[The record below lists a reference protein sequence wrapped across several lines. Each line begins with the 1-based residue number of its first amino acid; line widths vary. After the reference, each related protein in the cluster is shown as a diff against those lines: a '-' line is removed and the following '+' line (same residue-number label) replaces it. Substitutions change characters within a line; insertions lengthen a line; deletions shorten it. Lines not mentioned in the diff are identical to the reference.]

1 MTPHPPVTPLIKAG
15 NASAYHTTRGACTP
29 SEPYSGFNLC
39 HYTGDN
45 PAHTGACRDSL
56 AEMFGIPSDRIVIPR
71 QTHSTNVA
79 VITALPVSPD
89 DIEDVDAVVTD
100 QRGLIIGVN
109 TADCVP
115 VVLLDPKTDI
125 YAVAHAGWR
134 GAVNGIVGNTVKAM
148 LSLGS
153 SPHYIQAA
161 IGPSI
166 CAGCFEVG
174 DEVASRFPA
183 DCVSRK
189 PGEKPHVSLQEY
201 IVKSLLSLSLQQY
214 NIHPYTPSSCTRC
227 HPDIYWSARR
237 MGIDSG
243 RIYTFVVI
251 R

>member
-1 MTPHPPVTPLIKAG
+1 MTPHPPVTPLIKTG

-29 SEPYSGFNLC
+29 AEPYSGFNLC
-39 HYTGDN
+39 HYTGDD
-45 PAHTGACRDSL
+45 PAHSGACRDSL
-56 AEMFGIPSDRIVIPR
+56 AEMFEIPSDRIIIPR

-79 VITALPVSPD
+79 TITAMPVSPD
-89 DIEDVDAVVTD
+89 DIENVDAVVTN

-115 VVLLDPKTDI
+115 VVLLDPKADI

-134 GAVNGIVGNTVKAM
+134 GAVSGIVENTVKAM

-153 SPHYIQAA
+153 SPRDILAA

-166 CAGCFEVG
+166 CVGCFEVG

-183 DCVSRK
+183 DCVSRE
-189 PGEKPHVSLQEY
+189 PGQKPHVSLQKH
-201 IVKSLLSLSLQQY
+201 ITKILSHLSLRQN
-214 NIHPYTPSSCTRC
+214 NIYPFDPASCTRC
-227 HPDIYWSARR
+227 HPDLYWSARR
-237 MGIDSG
+237 MGINSG

-251 R
+251 K